1 MHFNYH
7 FLKFLIPALE
17 KKFVGLEIVECFS
30 QNKDEL
36 VIGCAGTNDEAYIR
50 ANLLP
55 SVSCLAFPDGFKRSK
70 KNTVSLFPELIGKKI
85 LSIHL
90 IKFERA
96 FLLKLSE
103 GISLLFKLHGT
114 RSNVLY
120 YSGDSELPNLL
131 FRNELKDDK
140 EIQIAA
146 LAKNLTMDYETFQSL
161 DGNASN
167 FLPTLGKIP
176 REWLKNEGYIE
187 SNLAEKWGLMEAL
200 LDMLDSPLYN
210 IIRQGNEYVL
220 SLLPSSDAL
229 FQTDDPI
236 KACNELFRYR
246 VVIQSFEKEKNHWLK
261 QLEDQKKRTEA
272 YIQKT
277 GEKLQAIETDISPS
291 QTADII
297 MANLHLIEKGQEEIE
312 LFNFYSGRKELFK
325 LKREQSPQKFAENLY
340 RKSKNRKKET
350 EQLYQNL
357 IEKEKLL
364 EQTNSWIA
372 EIKGYNE
379 FRSLRDFIKRNHLTP
394 KSKEQDEQVP
404 YKRFEVEGF
413 EILVGKS
420 AKANDELL
428 RNFAWKEDL
437 WLHAKDVSGS
447 HVLIKYR
454 SGINFP
460 KSVIERAA
468 EMAAYYS
475 KNKNDSL
482 APVIYTPSKYVRKVK
497 GSAPGAVMVDK
508 ESVLMVIPKGPQEN

>member
-1 MHFNYH
+1 M
-7 FLKFLIPALE
+7 
-17 KKFVGLEIVECFS
+17 EILECFS

-36 VIGCAGTNDEAYIR
+36 VIGCSAKNDEAYIR

-70 KNTVSLFPELIGKKI
+70 KNTISLFPELIGKI
-85 LSIHL
+85 IMA
-90 IKFERA
+90 IDPVEFERA
-96 FLLKLSE
+96 FNIKLSD
-103 GISLLFKLHGT
+103 GSALLFKLHGT
-114 RSNVLY
+114 RSNILY
-120 YSGDSELPNLL
+120 YSAESKTPHLL

-140 EIQIAA
+140 EIQIDD
-146 LAKNLTMDYETFQSL
+146 LTKKLKLDHETFLSL
-161 DGNASN
+161 EGNASK

-176 REWLKNEGYIE
+176 REWLKDNGYLEGR
-187 SNLAEKWGLMEAL
+187 LDEKWDLMIAL
-200 LDMLDSPLYN
+200 LDMLDSPLYQ
-210 IIRQGNEYVL
+210 ILHRGNEYVL
-220 SLLPSSDAL
+220 SLLPSTVSL
-229 FQTDDPI
+229 FQTEDPI

-261 QLEDQKKRTEA
+261 QLEDQKKRTAA
-272 YIQKT
+272 YIHKTSQKL
-277 GEKLQAIETDISPS
+277 EALENEISPS

-297 MANLHLIEKGQEEIE
+297 MANLHQIEKGQEEIE
-312 LFNFYSGRKELFK
+312 LLNFYSGKQELFK
-325 LKREQSPQKFAENLY
+325 LKREQSPQKYAENLY

-350 EQLYQNL
+350 EQLFQNL
-357 IEKEKLL
+357 IEKGKLFD
-364 EQTNSWIA
+364 QTSEWIA
-372 EIKGYNE
+372 EINGFSD
-379 FRSLRDFIKRNHLTP
+379 FRSLRDFIKKNHLTP
-394 KSKEQDEQVP
+394 KSKEQEEQVP
-404 YKRFEVEGF
+404 YKRFEIEGF

-468 EMAAYYS
+468 ELAAYYS

-482 APVIYTPSKYVRKVK
+482 APVIYTPSKFVRKIK

-508 ESVLMVIPKGPQEN
+508 ESVLMVPPKGPQEDRG

>member
-1 MHFNYH
+1 M
-7 FLKFLIPALE
+7 KFLIPALV
-17 KKFVGLEIVECFS
+17 KKFVGMEIMECFS

-36 VIGCAGTNDEAYIR
+36 VVGCSGQNEEAYIR

-85 LSIHL
+85 MAIDP

-96 FLLKLSE
+96 FLIKLSDNS
-103 GISLLFKLHGT
+103 SLLFKLHGT
-114 RSNVLY
+114 RSNILY
-120 YSGDSELPNLL
+120 YHSGSKTPGLL

-140 EIQIAA
+140 EILINE
-146 LAKNLTMDYETFQSL
+146 LAKELTLDYETFQSL
-161 DGNASN
+161 EGNASK

-176 REWLKNEGYIE
+176 REWLKTNGYLE
-187 SNLAEKWGLMEAL
+187 VGLAEKWHLMTNL
-200 LDMLDSPLYN
+200 LDMLESPLYQ
-210 IIRQGNEYVL
+210 IVQLGNEYL
-220 SLLPSSDAL
+220 LNLLPSPDSL
-229 FQTDDPI
+229 FQTEDPI

-246 VVIQSFEKEKNHWLK
+246 VVIQAFEKEKNHWLK
-261 QLEDQKKRTEA
+261 QLEDQKKRTAA
-272 YIQKT
+272 YIHKT
-277 GEKLQAIETDISPS
+277 THKLELLENEISPS

-297 MANLHLIEKGQEEIE
+297 MANLHQIERGQEEIE
-312 LFNFYSGRKELFK
+312 LLNFYSGKQEFFK
-325 LKREQSPQKFAENLY
+325 LKRDQTPQKYAENLY

-350 EQLYQNL
+350 EQLFQNL

-364 EQTNSWIA
+364 DQTTSWIE
-372 EIKGYNE
+372 EIKE
-379 FRSLRDFIKRNHLTP
+379 FDDFRSLRDFIKRNHLTP
-394 KSKEQDEQVP
+394 KSKGQEDQVP
-404 YKRFEVEGF
+404 YKRFEIEGF

-420 AKANDELL
+420 AKGNDELL

-447 HVLIKYR
+447 HVLIKHR

-460 KSVIERAA
+460 KTVIERAA
-468 EMAAYYS
+468 ELAAYYS

-482 APVIYTPSKYVRKVK
+482 APVIYTPSKYVRKIK

-508 ESVLMVIPKGPQEN
+508 ESVLMVPPKGPQEEVT